1 MVVVPVTMEMRD
13 DNGNAAQLTGGWCA
27 NTLGSSDVAIE
38 VPALM
43 GVAPQ
48 CWSGHLVRRRRSG
61 NHLCDNRL
69 MNAPL
74 PLLSSGVGHL
84 TYSDYLQNGFKG
96 NIRIGSG
103 FFYIPRRSSTGVS
116 IVRLVLY
123 YSPAPTVNGHVSTAW
138 MPLLC
143 QAT

>member
-74 PLLSSGVGHL
+74 PLLSRASNLFRLFAKRVQRE
-84 TYSDYLQNGFKG
+84 YSN
-96 NIRIGSG
+96 RVW
-103 FFYIPRRSSTGVS
+103 FYIYPASVIHWGVDSTPCV
-116 IVRLVLY
+116 VLQ
-123 YSPAPTVNGHVSTAW
+123 SCADG
-138 MPLLC
+138 
-143 QAT
+143 